1 MKLSPDD
8 ISRLCLLV
16 DDLSGIQ
23 WDASKAYLIETR
35 LVPLLATFGIPSFSD
50 LISKVRAGIDIKLRT
65 AFIDAI
71 TTRET
76 LFFRDDSPFQ
86 ALEFKALPEIIDAKA
101 ATPFSRRLRFWSAAC
116 SSGQEPYSLAI
127 LLREMIDDLDR
138 WDVQILATD
147 LAPAA
152 LATASVGVYSEFE
165 VSRGMSPKLRDKYFR
180 KTAEGW
186 QVSDSVKKLVKFER
200 RNLLEPFG
208 TLGPFDVLFCR
219 NVAIYFDLE
228 TRKDLFERLA
238 KTLAPHGALFA
249 GSSENLSGYGERFKP
264 QFHCRATF
272 YQPNK
277 LVTQPTATPTKPG
290 LPALATSHLTPPQT
304 TKLVATSPAATNPS
318 PATPITAKV
327 PSKPSS
333 LLNPLLATSAR

>member
-16 DDLSGIQ
+16 DEVSGIQ
-23 WDASKAYLIETR
+23 WDASKTYLIETR
-35 LVPLLATFGIPSFSD
+35 LIPLLTTFNITSFGD
-50 LISKVRAGIDIKLRT
+50 LIARVRANLDPKLRT
-65 AFIDAI
+65 AFVDAI

-86 ALEFKALPEIIDAKA
+86 ALEHKALPEIIDTKA

-127 LLREMIDDLDR
+127 LLREMIDDIDR

-152 LATASVGVYSEFE
+152 LASASAGVYSDFE
-165 VSRGMSPKLRDKYFR
+165 VSRGVTPAIRDKYFR
-180 KTAEGW
+180 KTPDGW
-186 QVSDSVKKLVKFER
+186 QVNDSVKKLVKFER

-208 TLGPFDVLFCR
+208 AMGPFDVLFCR

-228 TRKDLFERLA
+228 TRKDLFERLSR
-238 KTLAPHGALFA
+238 TLAPHGALFV
-249 GSSENLSGYGERFKP
+249 GSSENLASYGERWKP
-264 QFHCRATF
+264 QFHCRATY

-277 LVTQPTATPTKPG
+277 LASVPVPPKPATPPTATTTKPF
-290 LPALATSHLTPPQT
+290 
-304 TKLVATSPAATNPS
+304 AAP
-318 PATPITAKV
+318 K
-327 PSKPSS
+327 
-333 LLNPLLATSAR
+333 PLLATSAR